1 MLDRARQL
9 RREMTLPE
17 RLLWREIRGRQ
28 LGPRFRRQVPP
39 LPPRGGGGPSGPEG
53 ALDPYVVDFYC
64 SEAKLIVEVDGEFH
78 GERHEEDAR
87 RTACLERRGYRVVRF
102 QAIEILV
109 DLDAVLETLLFELD
123 PPPALRAT
131 SPARGEGPTS
141 PDWSRT
147 FAGRR

>member
-28 LGPRFRRQVPP
+28 LGPRFRRQVPM
-39 LPPRGGGGPSGPEG
+39 
-53 ALDPYVVDFYC
+53 DPYVVDFYC

-131 SPARGEGPTS
+131 PPARGEAQTS
-141 PDWSRT
+141 PD
-147 FAGRR
+147 

>member
-28 LGPRFRRQVPP
+28 LGRRFRRQVPMD
-39 LPPRGGGGPSGPEG
+39 R
-53 ALDPYVVDFYC
+53 YVVDFYC
-64 SEAKLIVEVDGEFH
+64 PEAKLIVEVDGEFH
-78 GERHEEDAR
+78 GERYEEDAR
-87 RTACLERRGYRVVRF
+87 RTARLERRGYRVLRF

-109 DLDAVLETLLFELD
+109 DLDAVLETLLNEVT

-131 SPARGEGPTS
+131 SPANPGSPRNRGGGVRISWGGTGEGPKK
-141 PDWSRT
+141 P
-147 FAGRR
+147 